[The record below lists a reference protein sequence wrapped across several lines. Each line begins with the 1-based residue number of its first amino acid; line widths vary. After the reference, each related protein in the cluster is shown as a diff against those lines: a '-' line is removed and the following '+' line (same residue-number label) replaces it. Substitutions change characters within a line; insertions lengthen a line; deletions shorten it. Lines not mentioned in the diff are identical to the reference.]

1 MRIATVD
8 GGSNGT
14 ILQCTVLADGIGRAV
29 EGLCVIVS
37 WRGFKALGQ
46 LGPIEIAAHPSGMD
60 ISRTTVR
67 VLGVLDES
75 DTPCAFQ
82 NPPSGT
88 IIDLATDEDVSVF
101 QDIYGIGWTL
111 RHGIIL

>member
-1 MRIATVD
+1 MHIATVD

-29 EGLCVIVS
+29 QGLFVIAF
-37 WRGFKALGQ
+37 WPRFKALGQ
-46 LGPIEIAAHPSGMD
+46 LGPIEIAAHPSGTD

-67 VLGVLDES
+67 VLGMLDES
-75 DTPCAFQ
+75 DTPCAFR

-88 IIDLATDEDVSVF
+88 IVDLATDEDISVF

-111 RHGIIL
+111 RHRIIL